1 MMTHHTFLRATRA
14 LLAVFVSISALAHA
28 QTSGYPRPA
37 HFDQTPGALSKNVLP
52 LSVAVHFDLDPYRE
66 AFSGESRYELELR
79 APTNTILMHARDLK
93 IAEARIDGIA
103 EALKVS
109 TNKEDDTIT
118 LTVPS
123 SVTQRATLRLRF
135 SGVIDESGEGLY
147 RVSIPSEKTEKQK
160 MLATQMEPI
169 GARKMLPLFD
179 EPAFRTKFSVSVTTA
194 SKFTVLSNM
203 PVAKTQSVEGARTRT
218 DFQETPSMSSY
229 LLALAVGE
237 FEKISD
243 THKGIAL
250 DIYTVPGKS
259 ANTATAMQWTKS
271 ILTYM
276 DDYFGIGYALPKLDQ
291 IAIPGKRGAMENWG
305 LITYGE
311 NLLVLDPKTSSS
323 DSRYW
328 AFNIIAH
335 EIAHQWFGNLVT
347 MAWWDT
353 LWLNESFASW
363 MAVKTT
369 MALMPKMNA
378 ELRNVSEREEAM
390 AEDVL
395 KAVKPI
401 ERPVVRDAAAF
412 ASFDAISYNKGQ
424 AVLNM
429 IEAYVG
435 ERNWRDGIEAYMRHY
450 QFSNTVSEDL
460 WRAIEVAAPGKDV
473 RAFAESWTK
482 QPGFPLVDVSVKC
495 EAGKQ
500 TVRLAQ
506 SRYLLRAGYAP
517 QQAWKVAIVV
527 GDAAG
532 SKKQTVFLDLRAQEL
547 SAGGCGDAVIADLG
561 ANGYFRVRYD
571 EAAFAAIA
579 RAFPKMS
586 APDQQRLLTDTWA
599 LAEAGLSPP
608 KRTLALIAALPLDA
622 PPAAWAQATEIYSQI
637 FLTTRNTPAH
647 PKAKTHARQ
656 TLQPLFAR
664 IGWAAKP
671 EESSDAGS
679 LRGQLLRTLAEAD
692 DMSIVNEARVRFAK
706 RNADPSALAGDAGVG
721 IVRAMG
727 THARASDVDEF
738 AAILSAGKAEGLTW
752 ALGRALSESRDPAVA
767 KKALALSLSDTL
779 PRATANRI
787 IRGVAEAG
795 HQKLAWEFVQ
805 ENLEALIKRGAG
817 STKPYLFSAPLSNS
831 RDNAFAAGVR
841 ARALQTLTAD
851 EMIETER
858 VVTAVERNAWASEA
872 VVAKWDE

>member
-1 MMTHHTFLRATRA
+1 MITHHTFLRATRA
-14 LLAVFVSISALAHA
+14 LLAAFSLIAASAHA

-79 APTNTILMHARDLK
+79 APTNTILMHARELN
-93 IAEARIDGIA
+93 IAEARIDGISGPIN
-103 EALKVS
+103 VS
-109 TNKEDDTIT
+109 VRKEDDTIT
-118 LTVPS
+118 LTLPS
-123 SVTQRATLRLRF
+123 AISHRATLRLRF
-135 SGVIDESGEGLY
+135 SGTIDESGEGLY
-147 RVSIPSEKTEKQK
+147 RVNIPSEKAEKQK

-179 EPAFRTKFSVSVTTA
+179 EPAFRSKFSVSVTTA

-203 PVAKTQSVEGARTRT
+203 PVAKTQNLDGARTRT
-218 DFQETPSMSSY
+218 EFQETPSMSSY

-250 DIYTVPGKS
+250 NIYTVPGKS

-271 ILTYM
+271 ILTYF
-276 DDYFGIGYALPKLDQ
+276 DDYFGIGYTLPKLDQ

-311 NLLVLDPKTSSS
+311 NLLVLDPKTTSS

-328 AFNIIAH
+328 SFNIIAH

-378 ELRNVSEREEAM
+378 ELRNVSEREGAM
-390 AEDVL
+390 GADVL
-395 KAVKPI
+395 KSVKPI

-412 ASFDAISYNKGQ
+412 ASFDSISYNKGQ

-450 QFSNTVSEDL
+450 QYSNTVSDDL
-460 WRAIEVAAPGKDV
+460 WRAIEAAAPGKDV
-473 RAFAESWTK
+473 RGFAESWTK

-517 QQAWKVAIVV
+517 QQTWKVAVVV

-532 SKKQTVFLDLRAQEL
+532 NKKQAVFLDLRAQEL
-547 SAGGCGDAVIADLG
+547 AAGACGDAVLADLG

-571 EAAFAAIA
+571 DAAFPAIA
-579 RAFPKMS
+579 RAFPKMN
-586 APDQQRLLTDTWA
+586 APDQQRLLTDSWA
-599 LAEAGLSPP
+599 LAEADLSAP

-622 PPAAWAQATEIYSQI
+622 SPAAWMQVTEIYEQV
-637 FLTTRNTPAH
+637 FLATRNTRAYE
-647 PKAKTHARQ
+647 KAKAHARQ
-656 TLQPLFAR
+656 TLQPLLAR
-664 IGWAAKP
+664 IGWEAKAN
-671 EESSDAGS
+671 ESADTGS
-679 LRGQLLRTLAEAD
+679 LRAQLIHYLAAAD
-692 DMSIVNEARVRFAK
+692 DLNVVNEARKRFAT
-706 RNADPSALAGDAGVG
+706 RANNPDALAGDTGAG

-727 THARASDVDEF
+727 IHARASDVDDF
-738 AAILSAGKAEGLTW
+738 AAILSAGKAGGLSW
-752 ALGRALSESRDPAVA
+752 ALGRALTDARDPAVA
-767 KKALALSLSDTL
+767 KKVLALALSDTL
-779 PRATANRI
+779 PRSTSNRI
-787 IRGVAEAG
+787 IRGVAQAG
-795 HQKLAWEFVQ
+795 HQQLAWDFVQ
-805 ENLEALIKRGAG
+805 ANLEALIKRGSG
-817 STKPYLFSAPLSNS
+817 RSKPYLFSEPLANS
-831 RDNAFAAGVR
+831 RDNAFAAQVR

-858 VVTAVERNAWASEA
+858 VVTAVERNGWASDA
-872 VVAKWDE
+872 VVAKWDQ

>member
-1 MMTHHTFLRATRA
+1 MKLHHTLLRATRA
-14 LLAVFVSISALAHA
+14 LAISLLALTTAHA
-28 QTSGYPRPA
+28 QTASYPRPA

-52 LSVAVHFDLDPYRE
+52 LSVAVHFDVDPYRE

-79 APTNTILMHARDLK
+79 APTNTFLLHARDLK
-93 IAEARIDGIA
+93 ITDARIDGVA
-103 EALKVS
+103 EALKVAI
-109 TNKEDDTIT
+109 NKDDDTIT
-118 LTVPS
+118 LTSPS
-123 SVTQRATLRLRF
+123 PISTRATLRLGF

-147 RVSIPSEKTEKQK
+147 RVNIPGEKAEKQK

-203 PVAKTQSVEGARTRT
+203 PVAKTQSTEGGRTRT

-250 DIYTVPGKS
+250 NIYTTPGKS
-259 ANTATAMQWTKS
+259 ANAATAMQWTKS

-305 LITYGE
+305 LITYSE
-311 NLLVLDPKTSSS
+311 ELLVINPKTISS
-323 DSRYW
+323 DSKYW
-328 AFNIIAH
+328 AFNVIAH

-347 MAWWDT
+347 MSWWDT

-369 MALMPKMNA
+369 TALMPQFNA
-378 ELRNVSEREEAM
+378 ELRNVADREEAM
-390 AEDVL
+390 DEDVL

-412 ASFDAISYNKGQ
+412 ASFDSISYNKGQ

-429 IEAYVG
+429 IENYVG

-450 QFSNTVSEDL
+450 QYSNTVSDDL

-482 QPGFPLVDVSVKC
+482 QPGFPLVEVSVKC
-495 EAGKQ
+495 EAGQ
-500 TVRLAQ
+500 QAARLAQ
-506 SRYLLRAGYAP
+506 SRFLLRAGYAP
-517 QQAWKVAIVV
+517 QQTWKVAVV
-527 GDAAG
+527 VSDALG
-532 SKKQTVFLDLRAQEL
+532 SKKQTIFLDLRAQEIA
-547 SAGGCGDAVIADLG
+547 AGKCGDAVIVDLG

-571 EAAFAAIA
+571 DPAFAAIA
-579 RAFPKMS
+579 RAFPKMNVL
-586 APDQQRLLTDTWA
+586 DQQRLLTDAWA
-599 LAEAGLSPP
+599 LAETGLSPP
-608 KRTLALIAALPLDA
+608 KRALALIAALPLDA
-622 PPAAWAQATEIYSQI
+622 SPAVWKSVADLYENILLAT
-637 FLTTRNTPAH
+637 RDTPAH
-647 PKAKTHARQ
+647 EKAKAHARK

-664 IGWAAKP
+664 VGWEAKAN
-671 EESSDAGS
+671 ESVDVGA
-679 LRGQLLRTLAEAD
+679 LRAQLILSLAEAD
-692 DMSIVNEARVRFAK
+692 DMKLLDEARARFAK
-706 RNADPSALAGDAGVG
+706 RSTDPSAIAGDAGAG
-721 IVRAMG
+721 IVQALG
-727 THARASDVDEF
+727 VHARGSDIDDFV
-738 AAILSAGKAEGLTW
+738 AILSAGNAEGLSW
-752 ALGRALSESRDPAVA
+752 AMSRALSAGRDPAAA
-767 KKALALSLSDTL
+767 KKVLPYALSDAL
-779 PRATANRI
+779 PQSTANRI
-787 IRGVAEAG
+787 IRGVARAG
-795 HQKLAWEFVQ
+795 HHRLAWEFVQ
-805 ENLEALIKRGAG
+805 SNLDALIKRGSG
-817 STKPYLFSAPLSNS
+817 RSKPYLFSAPLSGS
-831 RDNAFAAGVR
+831 RDNAFAASVR

-858 VVTAVERNAWASEA
+858 LVTAVERNSWASEA